1 MALQIDETSQELNR
15 GTSAAAQGEA
25 AQSTARVGRSRL
37 YLYAGLL
44 VLIACAIFLD
54 LQSGDSLHYKDEM
67 DYEQIARSIVHH
79 FSVADD
85 TGQLLMGRPPGYP
98 AAIALVYTAIERPVA
113 AKLENAFFLTLAV
126 LALIV
131 LARRIEPRSVAL
143 VPYLV
148 LAYPLVM
155 YAATVLYPQ
164 VAGCLLI
171 TLVVLLVAGERFTSR
186 EAAAAGLAYGVL
198 ILAIPYFIL
207 LLPLV
212 GLFLV
217 VSRAGIKWP
226 AVKPAVL
233 MMIVAAMVVVPW
245 TLRNYVQFHKFVPI
259 STNNGSNLFIGN
271 SPITTANS
279 GRTTDVIPLCK
290 GVYEGMSEY
299 DFDAAMRK
307 CAFDWISQNRAA
319 AAWLY
324 VGKVVNYFNYRN
336 EMATPGEGTQWRD
349 WLVFATYYP
358 LLLLTLA
365 RLALA
370 RRVPLT
376 RPETL
381 IYLLYFSNAVIS
393 AIFFT
398 RMRFRIPFD
407 FLLIAVNAAFLA
419 RFWVSRRPAR
429 AAVAQSAS
437 AGP

>member
-1 MALQIDETSQELNR
+1 MARRIDEMGQEHDRDTLAATRYSARPEHNR
-15 GTSAAAQGEA
+15 LT
-25 AQSTARVGRSRL
+25 
-37 YLYAGLL
+37 LYAGLL
-44 VLIACAIFLD
+44 LLVACAVFLD
-54 LQSGDSLHYKDEM
+54 LKSGDSLHYQDET

-85 TGQLLMGRPPGYP
+85 TGRLLTGRPPGYP
-98 AAIALVYTAIERPVA
+98 AAIAIVYTAIERPLA
-113 AKLENAFFLTLAV
+113 AKLENALFLALAV
-126 LALIV
+126 LALIM
-131 LARRIEPRSVAL
+131 LARRIEPRAGPL

-148 LAYPLVM
+148 LAYPLVT

-171 TLVVLLVAGERFTSR
+171 TLIALLVSGNRFTSR
-186 EAAAAGLAYGVL
+186 EAVAAGLAYGVL

-212 GLFLV
+212 GAFLV
-217 VSRAGIKWP
+217 LGRGGIKWP

-233 MMIVAAMVVVPW
+233 MMCVAAMVVVPW
-245 TLRNYVQFHKFVPI
+245 TVRNYLDFHLFIPI

-271 SPITTANS
+271 SPITTPNS
-279 GRTTDVIPLCK
+279 GRTTDVVPLCK
-290 GVYEGMSEY
+290 GVYDGMSEY

-307 CAFDWISQNRAA
+307 CALEWISENRAA

-336 EMATPGEGTQWRD
+336 EMATAGEGGGWRD
-349 WLVFATYYP
+349 WVVFATYYP
-358 LLLLTLA
+358 LLLITLA
-365 RLALA
+365 RLAMA

-381 IYLLYFSNAVIS
+381 IYLLYFGNALVS

-398 RMRFRIPFD
+398 RLRFRIPFD
-407 FLLIAVNAAFLA
+407 FLLIAVNAAFVA
-419 RFWVSRRPAR
+419 RCWASRWPAR
-429 AAVAQSAS
+429 AAVVR
-437 AGP
+437 